1 MSLEDSHAFTLCGG
15 RVVDPASGRDGAFD
29 VHVRGGVI
37 AAIADPGTAPVT
49 GERIDAA
56 GLIVTPGLVDVHVHL
71 REPGFTHKETIASGT
86 RAAVAGG
93 FTTVFA
99 MSNTNPVMDRP
110 ERVRELLDLI
120 ARDAVCRVRPI
131 GAVTFDH
138 APAGLT
144 DFAALKA
151 AGCVAVTD
159 DAFPISDDDVRIAIL
174 RRAREADIRVI
185 VHPEARHPDEEPG
198 RMSLLDRLA
207 LEGNEGSRSEA
218 MSLLAW
224 ICPAPR
230 EGETGEMSA
239 LVPLLHFAHV
249 STERFLTQF
258 PAIAGQYPGMTA
270 ETCPHYWTLT
280 REAVAQFGANA
291 KMNPPLRRAEDVAAV
306 RAALASGLIGIIAT
320 DHAPHS
326 PEEKALPFNRAP
338 NGIVGLETSLALVLT
353 ELVEGG
359 VLSLPDAIAKMTCNP
374 ARAFGLADAGELRI
388 GGPADITIINPSW
401 RWTVNPAKFVSQ
413 GRNTP
418 FAGRRLRGKAWGTVV
433 GGRFAL
439 REYKLMC

>member
-1 MSLEDSHAFTLCGG
+1 MNPEASPAFTLCGG
-15 RVVDPASGRDGAFD
+15 RVVDPATGRDGLFD
-29 VHVRGGVI
+29 VQVRDGLI
-37 AAIADPGTAPVT
+37 AAIADPGTSPPT
-49 GERIDAA
+49 GEPIDAA
-56 GLIVTPGLVDVHVHL
+56 GLIVTPGLIDVHVHL
-71 REPGFTHKETIASGT
+71 REPGFTHKETIATGT

-99 MSNTNPVMDRP
+99 MSNTKPVIDRP
-110 ERVRELLDLI
+110 ERVRDLLDFI

-138 APAGLT
+138 APTGLT

-159 DAFPISDDDVRIAIL
+159 DAFPINDEPTQIAIL
-174 RRAREADIRVI
+174 RQAHEAGVKVI
-185 VHPEARHPDEEPG
+185 VHPEH
-198 RMSLLDRLA
+198 RLA
-207 LEGNEGSRSEA
+207 LGNLSFAVSRLAHGDADVSEA
-218 MSLLAW
+218 RGVLGWYSA
-224 ICPAPR
+224 
-230 EGETGEMSA
+230 GERLYDGDRDRFAAIVSR
-239 LVPLLHFAHV
+239 LHFAHV
-249 STERFLTQF
+249 STVDALDTFDQMRAHG
-258 PAIAGQYPGMTA
+258 PDMTA

-280 REAVAQFGANA
+280 QDAVAQFGTNA

-306 RAALASGLIGIIAT
+306 REALASGLISIIAT

-326 PEEKALPFNRAP
+326 PEEKTQPFDRAP

-374 ARAFGLADAGELRI
+374 ARAFGLTDAGELRV
-388 GGPADITIINPSW
+388 GGPADLTIINPAW
-401 RWTVNPAKFVSQ
+401 RWTVNPERFVSQ

-439 REYKLMC
+439 REYRLTC